1 MGFTSVTLVKEDGTG
16 SNASANTYASAA
28 DADTYFSKR
37 ALSNVW
43 FGDTDIN
50 RTMALQWATRLIDVG
65 FEFYGRRALET
76 QPLAWPRQEVP
87 DRDGALGGY
96 LATNLVPREVV
107 MAVCEEALQILTYGL
122 TAPWVGVGVREIQS
136 PAETPGSS
144 PERIVYDARTRLPLV
159 PGEVRV
165 WLRNLGRYVGL
176 DGGTAVTLERV

>member
-1 MGFTSVTLVKEDGTG
+1 MSLVLIKEDGSG
-16 SNASANTYASAA
+16 VAGANSYVTVAECDAILEGHDRTAA
-28 DADTYFSKR
+28 WTVQTLDVRTQMLVFSTRLIDTHFEFHGKR
-37 ALSNVW
+37 ALS
-43 FGDTDIN
+43 
-50 RTMALQWATRLIDVG
+50 AQC
-65 FEFYGRRALET
+65 
-76 QPLAWPRQEVP
+76 LAWPRVGCP
-87 DRDGALGGY
+87 DREGALGGY